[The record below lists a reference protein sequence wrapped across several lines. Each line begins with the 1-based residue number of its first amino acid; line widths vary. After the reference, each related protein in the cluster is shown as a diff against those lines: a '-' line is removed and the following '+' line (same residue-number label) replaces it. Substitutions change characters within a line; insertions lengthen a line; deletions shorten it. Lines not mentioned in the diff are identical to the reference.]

1 MLLRAREVERA
12 GAVPRVQVSPT
23 PPGGTGRLLAA
34 AATRAEATACL
45 EREVVARAVTAGGKL
60 GDGGTAGGG
69 YDVALYE
76 SFRPARHIFR
86 LHSLPRCSRAAARR
100 RLRLRP
106 ALAASHDGV
115 DACASGSASA
125 NTCGVVYVGL
135 ALIPLAARAL
145 GYARWAARAKGAAT
159 RQGCRRGGLVTPD
172 RDAHAPPPVPRA
184 PGTRQ
189 ARAARAARARG
200 ASSRSCALVRARLPA
215 QRADERVRYEY
226 MRDISISHPPRR

>member
-1 MLLRAREVERA
+1 MLARSNAPGQYHAFR
-12 GAVPRVQVSPT
+12 S

-60 GDGGTAGGG
+60 GDGGKLGAATTLPCTRVSG
-69 YDVALYE
+69 
-76 SFRPARHIFR
+76 
-86 LHSLPRCSRAAARR
+86 LHVTSSVCTLCRAAARR

-135 ALIPLAARAL
+135 AYPSPLAPS
-145 GYARWAARAKGAAT
+145 AT
-159 RQGCRRGGLVTPD
+159 HAGRQGRRGRQRCKAVGVVASSRQTETPT
-172 RDAHAPPPVPRA
+172 RPTSGASRPRHTA
-184 PGTRQ
+184 GSGG
-189 ARAARAARARG
+189 AGGARAR
-200 ASSRSCALVRARLPA
+200 RLVARARSYVPLPA
-215 QRADERVRYEY
+215 QRAAVRYF
-226 MRDISISHPPRR
+226 MSI

>member
-1 MLLRAREVERA
+1 MLARSNAPGQYHAFR
-12 GAVPRVQVSPT
+12 S

-69 YDVALYE
+69 YDVVLCTRV
-76 SFRPARHIFR
+76 SG
-86 LHSLPRCSRAAARR
+86 LHVTSSVCTLCRAAARR

-200 ASSRSCALVRARLPA
+200 ASSRSCALAVRAAAGPTCR
-215 QRADERVRYEY
+215 RVRYEY
-226 MRDISISHPPRR
+226 MRYLYLTPSS

>member
-1 MLLRAREVERA
+1 VLARSNAPGQYHAFR
-12 GAVPRVQVSPT
+12 S

-69 YDVALYE
+69 YDVALCTRV
-76 SFRPARHIFR
+76 SG
-86 LHSLPRCSRAAARR
+86 LHVTSSVCTLCRAAARR

-135 ALIPLAARAL
+135 AYPSPLAPS
-145 GYARWAARAKGAAT
+145 AT
-159 RQGCRRGGLVTPD
+159 HAGRQERRGRQRGKAVGVVASSRQTETPTPHL
-172 RDAHAPPPVPRA
+172 RCLAPPAHGRL
-184 PGTRQ
+184 GRRGRR
-189 ARAARAARARG
+189 ARAAPR
-200 ASSRSCALVRARLPA
+200 RSCALVRAAAGPTCR
-215 QRADERVRYEY
+215 RVRYEY
-226 MRDISISHPPRR
+226 MRDLYLTPSS

>member
-1 MLLRAREVERA
+1 VLGEGGGGEGGDGRRQA
-12 GAVPRVQVSPT
+12 GRRRH
-23 PPGGTGRLLAA
+23 GWGRL
-34 AATRAEATACL
+34 RRCP
-45 EREVVARAVTAGGKL
+45 V
-60 GDGGTAGGG
+60 
-69 YDVALYE
+69 YE
-76 SFRPARHIFR
+76 SFQPARVTSSVCT
-86 LHSLPRCSRAAARR
+86 LCRAAARR

-200 ASSRSCALVRARLPA
+200 ASSRSCALVRAAAGTSWLLRWSCL
-215 QRADERVRYEY
+215 D
-226 MRDISISHPPRR
+226 DSHS

>member
-1 MLLRAREVERA
+1 MLARSNAPGQYHAFR
-12 GAVPRVQVSPT
+12 S

-69 YDVALYE
+69 YDVALCTRV
-76 SFRPARHIFR
+76 SG
-86 LHSLPRCSRAAARR
+86 LHVTSSVCTLCRAAARR

-125 NTCGVVYVGL
+125 NTCAVSSMWASQTPRRSRPRLRTLGGKSEGGGN
-135 ALIPLAARAL
+135 AARLSAWWPRH
-145 GYARWAARAKGAAT
+145 ARPRRPRPTSGASRPRHTA
-159 RQGCRRGGLVTPD
+159 GSGG
-172 RDAHAPPPVPRA
+172 A
-184 PGTRQ
+184 GG
-189 ARAARAARARG
+189 ARAR
-200 ASSRSCALVRARLPA
+200 RLVALVRARTCPA
-215 QRADERVRYEY
+215 AG
-226 MRDISISHPPRR
+226 PTCRRTCPL

>member
-1 MLLRAREVERA
+1 VLGE
-12 GAVPRVQVSPT
+12 
-23 PPGGTGRLLAA
+23 GG
-34 AATRAEATACL
+34 
-45 EREVVARAVTAGGKL
+45 GGEG
-60 GDGGTAGGG
+60 GDGRRQAGRRRQAGGG

-135 ALIPLAARAL
+135 AYPSPLAPS
-145 GYARWAARAKGAAT
+145 AT
-159 RQGCRRGGLVTPD
+159 HAGRQGRRGRQRCKAVGVVASSRQTETPT
-172 RDAHAPPPVPRA
+172 RAPPPVPRA

-200 ASSRSCALVRARLPA
+200 ASSLVRARTCRCRPNVPPSVTGCGLKLTKA
-215 QRADERVRYEY
+215 RGVSVNFFLRAPWTGRGQENGFGRFERF
-226 MRDISISHPPRR
+226 